1 MFRANR
7 MVEANGGEVDT
18 SNPGT
23 TCHVVAPAVAG
34 TYHQAAEYFGGLV
47 ESSTHSAHTSR
58 IAE

>member
-1 MFRANR
+1 